1 MRYCKKCGNQLSD
14 DMLFCQKC
22 GTKVEAAAKEERPAA
37 TYPVLENIENTPTKQ
52 KAKNKNG
59 ARVFGII
66 ALILIVIIFIATIGS
81 NNDNRSSDDPKPS
94 TSTNNPAST
103 PESTVVLDV
112 EKYGNISANELVA
125 LVGEPDEI
133 SQSTCQGA
141 FEIPCVYYEYSN
153 ADTLGEVSFV
163 LVNDQVVRFTSY
175 SEYPYESKDT
185 VLAQFGITKE
195 SSCAVA
201 ADTNV
206 ALRYRCP
213 SAKVDDFWIN
223 LIDGDTFEF
232 LQITYD
238 MEYYE
243 EWYLP
248 LTSSEEI
255 EYKTDAELTMKSLLT
270 SPKTADFP
278 WYDWEY
284 GKNLFYIL
292 VSSYVDSENA
302 FGVEMRNTFTF
313 VYSRLTDDIVLA
325 IVNDEVVANNGYV
338 AVDELV
344 QQLYDEMKK
353 AADENKQP
361 NNTTQSNPSDKDNSS
376 KPNDSQSGNSEE
388 TPTTQPNNS
397 SDKPTTPHTHSYS
410 SWKYYDEARHYRPC
424 SSCSE
429 SEYEAHK
436 WNSGTTTKTA
446 SCTQE
451 GTITYIC
458 TVCNAEKY
466 ESIPMVEHKWDNG
479 TVTQNATCSKEGIVT
494 YFCSSCVAE
503 KHDSLPK
510 TSHEFD
516 QKVTDTSYLKSRA
529 TYTTGSVY
537 YYSCSC
543 GEKGTTTFSL
553 NDRIEWI
560 TTDMLREDF
569 NLSAG
574 WTGASEL
581 YIWTYN
587 TGIGER
593 GNSYLIYDQMRN
605 GMGESVYEGS
615 YNGVTVRFYVIRH
628 SSHYAFYYD
637 DLVAAGII

>member
-22 GTKVEAAAKEERPAA
+22 GTKVEAAAKDERPTAA
-37 TYPVLENIENTPTKQ
+37 YPVLEDVKIPSTKKSKQ
-52 KAKNKNG
+52 EKQRTKNKIG
-59 ARVFGII
+59 FCFVGII
-66 ALILIVIIFIATIGS
+66 LLALIAIFIIATIDS
-81 NNDNRSSDDPKPS
+81 NNNGNSDDPPPS
-94 TSTNNPAST
+94 TSTNAPVSSSKN
-103 PESTVVLDV
+103 TVVLDV
-112 EKYGNISANELVA
+112 EKYGNISADELVA

-153 ADTLGEVSFV
+153 AGTLGEVSFV

-175 SEYPYESKDT
+175 SEYPYESKDA

-201 ADTNV
+201 ANTNV

-292 VSSYVDSENA
+292 VSSYVDAENA

-313 VYSRLTDDIVLA
+313 VYSRLTGEIVLA

-338 AVDELV
+338 AVDELI

-353 AADENKQP
+353 AVAENFNADKGTESAPADNETSEAGDSTP
-361 NNTTQSNPSDKDNSS
+361 TSNPLPPSTTTPTQETSPTTTPTPSENTEPEQETNSISDLEYVIYNVCEQYNSGDTPYS
-376 KPNDSQSGNSEE
+376 GQLYGTVNSATSVTVEHYVRELIPASEEYKLYQMEDALVRTFSETLSEVFPQSIEIYVYTTATIIDDADSGN
-388 TPTTQPNNS
+388 
-397 SDKPTTPHTHSYS
+397 D
-410 SWKYYDEARHYRPC
+410 DE
-424 SSCSE
+424 
-429 SEYEAHK
+429 
-436 WNSGTTTKTA
+436 SG
-446 SCTQE
+446 
-451 GTITYIC
+451 
-458 TVCNAEKY
+458 
-466 ESIPMVEHKWDNG
+466 DLD
-479 TVTQNATCSKEGIVT
+479 GIVT
-494 YFCSSCVAE
+494 EDPVDTTPTASEWISAE
-503 KHDSLPK
+503 
-510 TSHEFD
+510 
-516 QKVTDTSYLKSRA
+516 QLKSNYDLSYWWNGEEIQLYDSSNR
-529 TYTTGSVY
+529 YIISGSPKSSFEKDKIYTGS
-537 YYSCSC
+537 C
-543 GEKGTTTFSL
+543 
-553 NDRIEWI
+553 
-560 TTDMLREDF
+560 
-569 NLSAG
+569 
-574 WTGASEL
+574 
-581 YIWTYN
+581 
-587 TGIGER
+587 
-593 GNSYLIYDQMRN
+593 
-605 GMGESVYEGS
+605 
-615 YNGVTVRFYVIRH
+615 NGVSVRFKYSQVT
-628 SSHYAFYYD
+628 SSNSGNTFFYYD

>member
-37 TYPVLENIENTPTKQ
+37 AYPVLEKIESKPTKQ

-59 ARVFGII
+59 ARAFGII
-66 ALILIVIIFIATIGS
+66 ALVLIVIIFIATIGS
-81 NNDNRSSDDPKPS
+81 NNDNSSSDDPKPS
-94 TSTNNPAST
+94 TSTNDPVSPSEN
-103 PESTVVLDV
+103 TVVLDI
-112 EKYGNISANELVA
+112 EKYGNISADELVA

-153 ADTLGEVSFV
+153 ANTLGEVSFV

-175 SEYPYESKDT
+175 SEYPYESKDA
-185 VLAQFGITKE
+185 VLAQFGITKA

-313 VYSRLTDDIVLA
+313 VYSRLTGEIVLA
-325 IVNDEVVANNGYV
+325 IVNDEVVVNNGYV
-338 AVDELV
+338 AVDELI
-344 QQLYDEMKK
+344 QQLYNEMKN
-353 AADENKQP
+353 AAAEN
-361 NNTTQSNPSDKDNSS
+361 SDADK
-376 KPNDSQSGNSEE
+376 E
-388 TPTTQPNNS
+388 T
-397 SDKPTTPHTHSYS
+397 
-410 SWKYYDEARHYRPC
+410 
-424 SSCSE
+424 
-429 SEYEAHK
+429 
-436 WNSGTTTKTA
+436 
-446 SCTQE
+446 
-451 GTITYIC
+451 
-458 TVCNAEKY
+458 
-466 ESIPMVEHKWDNG
+466 ESIPAD
-479 TVTQNATCSKEGIVT
+479 NATSEAGDSTPTSDPLPPSTTTTQETPPTTTPTPSENTEPEEETNSISDLEYVVYNVCEQYNSGDTPYSGQLYATVNNATSVTIEHYVRELIPASEEYKLYQMEDALVRTFSETLSEVFPQRIEIYVYTTATIIDDADSGNDDESGDLDGIVSENPVDT
-494 YFCSSCVAE
+494 TPTSSEWISAE
-503 KHDSLPK
+503 
-510 TSHEFD
+510 
-516 QKVTDTSYLKSRA
+516 QLKSNYDLSYWWNGEEIQLYDSSNR
-529 TYTTGSVY
+529 YIISGSPKSSFEKDKIYTGS
-537 YYSCSC
+537 C
-543 GEKGTTTFSL
+543 
-553 NDRIEWI
+553 
-560 TTDMLREDF
+560 
-569 NLSAG
+569 
-574 WTGASEL
+574 
-581 YIWTYN
+581 
-587 TGIGER
+587 
-593 GNSYLIYDQMRN
+593 
-605 GMGESVYEGS
+605 
-615 YNGVTVRFYVIRH
+615 NGVSVRFKYSQVT
-628 SSHYAFYYD
+628 SSNSGNTFFYYD